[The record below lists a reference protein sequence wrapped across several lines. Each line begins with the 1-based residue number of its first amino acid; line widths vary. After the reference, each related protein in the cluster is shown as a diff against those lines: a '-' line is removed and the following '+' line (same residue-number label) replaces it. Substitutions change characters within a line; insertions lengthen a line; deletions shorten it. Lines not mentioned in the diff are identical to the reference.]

1 MMTNA
6 VKYLLAINI
15 IAYLICLI
23 FPLDSIC
30 ALYYIF
36 DPLGRFQPFQLI
48 TYMFMHGGTMHIFF
62 NMFALWMF
70 GRHIEMVWGTK
81 RFLIYYF
88 ICGIGAAVFQELGQ
102 LAGLI
107 NPYSMTVGASGA
119 VYGILL
125 AFGMLFPNER
135 MIIFP
140 VPVPIKAKFV
150 IAGYIIIEIFAAFF
164 SRDNVAHLAHLGGLA
179 VGFVYFLTWKFM
191 GYKGMGS
198 FKSKSSTNYNKWQN
212 TTTRPTMK
220 VEYNRN
226 EYARDERSRDYQY
239 NEERNRRNAQIDEIL
254 DKIRKSGYESLTD
267 EEKQTLF
274 NANKK

>member
-140 VPVPIKAKFV
+140 IPVPIKAKFV

-179 VGFVYFLTWKFM
+179 VGFVYFLTWKLM

-198 FKSKSSTNYNKWQN
+198 FKSSTNYNKWQN